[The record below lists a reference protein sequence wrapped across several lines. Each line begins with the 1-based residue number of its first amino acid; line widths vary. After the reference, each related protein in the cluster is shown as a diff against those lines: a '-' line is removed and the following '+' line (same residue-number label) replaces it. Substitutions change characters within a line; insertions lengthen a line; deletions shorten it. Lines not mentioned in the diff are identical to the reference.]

1 MRFIEELKFI
11 GLFIISIVIQYF
23 FPTVISQVY
32 FGILLIL
39 FLISK
44 LDFSYFW
51 VIFFWLLF
59 TSPGYLFYDLG
70 IYKLPT
76 LSIPGMGREIF
87 YGEIFTILLI
97 IKIIFQSVKNRRIFY
112 SSPLLGI
119 IIYAIILLIVGL
131 FSGSSILTVL
141 KSIRFFIPL
150 LLLLFIPRIVPYSR
164 FLPMVQL
171 MFVSVFVLVFA
182 QMYSIV
188 MGEPLAAVLGE
199 TQMMFSGVELDDKS
213 RVFDVTQ
220 GAVRVIFG
228 AYLLY
233 ISLLFSFILLLDKNH
248 SYKSKYFIII
258 TFLSAFSIFM
268 SATRGWIIAIVFI
281 IFGFSLIAFKK
292 FSKSLLIGVMF
303 FFVLLLIPKINMQI
317 SNAYERTLTI
327 ESLIEGDL
335 TADGTLSRLTERG
348 PKVMEKFYERPIF
361 GFGFSEEY
369 YEFQDVHVGNQT
381 LLLNGGIL
389 GYILYLFFIFY
400 LLYKL
405 YKFYDIFNDKSFIIM
420 IFGVI
425 GIFIVHSSSTMVFG
439 YSLRVETAI
448 SLSIL
453 FFMSDY
459 LLYKNQQLYRK

>member
-369 YEFQDVHVGNQT
+369 YEFQDVHVGNQ
-381 LLLNGGIL
+381 
-389 GYILYLFFIFY
+389 
-400 LLYKL
+400 
-405 YKFYDIFNDKSFIIM
+405 
-420 IFGVI
+420 
-425 GIFIVHSSSTMVFG
+425 
-439 YSLRVETAI
+439 
-448 SLSIL
+448 
-453 FFMSDY
+453 
-459 LLYKNQQLYRK
+459 